1 MTTASDASGAAA
13 LAICESLL
21 LTLTDLK
28 IISAQDV
35 RGLLSDV
42 LATHQ
47 AAALDSECS
56 EHDRTVAAIAKGLL
70 DRHPLQV

>member
-28 IISAQDV
+28 IISPQDV

-42 LATHQ
+42 VATHQ
-47 AAALDSECS
+47 AAALASECP
-56 EHDRTVAAIAKGLL
+56 EHDRTVAAIAKALL
-70 DRHPLQV
+70 DRHPLHV